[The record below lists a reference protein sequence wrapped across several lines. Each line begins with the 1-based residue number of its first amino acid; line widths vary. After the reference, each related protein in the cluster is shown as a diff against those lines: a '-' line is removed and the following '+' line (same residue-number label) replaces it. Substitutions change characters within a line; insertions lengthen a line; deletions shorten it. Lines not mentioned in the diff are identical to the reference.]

1 MSNEEQNLQ
10 EQTNPALNIASV
22 SISAFICRNTGVT
35 DSEGNEI
42 NEGNLIED
50 VLNTGKIG
58 QVKYGLYY
66 NCFDGKEV
74 KEFGGHIGFYV
85 DFNDNRTRKDLYYW
99 AKNSKV
105 VMF

>member
-1 MSNEEQNLQ
+1 MNTQLKPQ
-10 EQTNPALNIASV
+10 LHKHSV
-22 SISAFICRNTGVT
+22 SISAFSCRDTGVT

-42 NEGNLIED
+42 KEGDFMED

-66 NCFDGKEV
+66 NCFDRKEV
-74 KEFGGHIGFYV
+74 KDFGGHIGFYV
-85 DFNDNRTRKDLYYW
+85 DFNDERTRKDLFYW

-105 VMF
+105 VPF